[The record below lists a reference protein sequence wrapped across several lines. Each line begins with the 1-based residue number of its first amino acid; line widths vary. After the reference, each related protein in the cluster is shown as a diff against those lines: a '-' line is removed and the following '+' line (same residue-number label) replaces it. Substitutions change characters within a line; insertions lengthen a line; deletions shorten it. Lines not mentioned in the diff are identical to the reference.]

1 MDPVTVALQAAKYA
15 PLVKKGCD
23 WLTGKKKKV
32 PGRQASP
39 LEANYVNFLQS
50 QAKQGIDPAQQNL
63 MMGAA
68 GRGAAEGV
76 NKLSSG
82 IMNRGVMQGLEGS
95 AVMSEQLAAADS
107 VGAGQLAQTAREIA
121 FKNFQVKQTAQDK
134 LGGIGQMR
142 SDANWSTAMKQFN
155 FDNQRESKTMDQISS
170 MATDFISKRKNKDIL
185 TDLKDSGYD
194 LKDLP
199 PEILIKIMGGMS

>member
-15 PLVKKGCD
+15 PLVKKGWD

-39 LEANYVNFLQS
+39 LEQNYVNFLQS

-68 GRGAAEGV
+68 GRGAAQGV
-76 NKLSSG
+76 NKLSAG

-95 AVMSEQLAAADS
+95 AVMSQQLAAADS

>member
-1 MDPVTVALQAAKYA
+1 MPAIETALAAAKYA
-15 PLVKKGCD
+15 PLVKKGWD

-39 LEANYVNFLQS
+39 LEQNYVNFLQS

-68 GRGAAEGV
+68 GRGAAQGV
-76 NKLSSG
+76 NQMSAG

-95 AVMSEQLAAADS
+95 AVMSQQLAAADS

-142 SDANWSTAMKQFN
+142 SNANWTTAKQQFD
-155 FDNQRESKTMDQISS
+155 FDNQRESNTMSQISTIAS
-170 MATDFISKRKNKDIL
+170 DFLTKKKNKDIL

-199 PEILIKIMGGMS
+199 PEILIQIMGG